1 MEHGRDLRDLCA
13 AASEEAESHLGHG
26 AGGCH
31 EGGDF
36 YDNPGDLF
44 LIKAGT
50 VRVDSETEKKYHI

>member
-44 LIKAGT
+44 LIKSRNCEG
-50 VRVDSETEKKYHI
+50 